1 MDMETVRLS
10 RIVEKLAP
18 ELVPFLTEH
27 ELNLNIVLRDGLAL
41 LEPEDAMEI
50 VQHSICEHQRKMLL
64 Q

>member
-1 MDMETVRLS
+1 MDMETVKLS

-18 ELVPFLTEH
+18 ELVPFLTAR
-27 ELNLNIVLRDGLAL
+27 ELDLNIVLREGLAI

-50 VQHSICEHQRKMLL
+50 VQHSICEHQSKALL

>member
-1 MDMETVRLS
+1 MDMETVKLS

-18 ELVPFLTEH
+18 ELIPFLTQREM
-27 ELNLNIVLRDGLAL
+27 NLNIVLRDGMGI

-50 VQHSICEHQRKMLL
+50 VQHSICEHQKQVLL